1 MKPDRIESILF
12 LQKAEVLPLQKPAV
26 VEAIRRELPG
36 AGVTTCGSAEDVP
49 EGGGFDAV
57 IAPTLPWL
65 PQALSRLARYDW
77 IHFLSAGVEKIWD
90 MPFPKD
96 GVLLTKSSGVH
107 GSPMSEFA
115 IGAMLHFAKSFDQFV
130 EQSRER
136 VWNRVWLDELDGRT
150 VTIIGMGHVGGAIAR
165 RARAFGMNV
174 IGVQRTPR
182 DTPGVAT
189 TVGIEQLPNV
199 LPHTQYLVVCL
210 PLTPDTEGL
219 VDDVLLA
226 QLPAG
231 AVLVDISRGGVVRQG
246 AVVDALK
253 RGNLRG
259 AALDVFEEEPLPP
272 TSPLWGKPSILLT
285 PHVSGTSPRYM
296 EKAIEVFIA
305 NAKQLLAGL
314 PAMTPVDI
322 ERRY

>member
-1 MKPDRIESILF
+1 MNFDRIESILF

-26 VEAIRRELPG
+26 MEAIRRGLPD
-36 AGVTTCGSAEDVP
+36 AKVMACDRAEDVP
-49 EGGGFDAV
+49 EGGSFDAV

-96 GVLLTKSSGVH
+96 DVLLTKSSGVH
-107 GSPMSEFA
+107 GSSMGEFA
-115 IGAMLHFAKSFDQFV
+115 VGAMLHFAKSFDRFV

-136 VWNRVWLDELDGRT
+136 VWSRAWLDELDGRT
-150 VTIIGMGHVGGAIAR
+150 VTIIGMGHVGGAIAK
-165 RARAFGMNV
+165 RAKAFGMNV

-182 DTPGVAT
+182 DAPDVAT
-189 TVGIEQLPNV
+189 MVGMDQLPDV

-210 PLTPDTEGL
+210 PLTPETEGL

-226 QLPAG
+226 RLPPG

-246 AVVDALK
+246 AVVDALE
-253 RGNLRG
+253 RGHLRG
-259 AALDVFEEEPLPP
+259 AAL
-272 TSPLWGKPSILLT
+272 
-285 PHVSGTSPRYM
+285 
-296 EKAIEVFIA
+296 
-305 NAKQLLAGL
+305 
-314 PAMTPVDI
+314 
-322 ERRY
+322 

>member
-36 AGVTTCGSAEDVP
+36 AGVTTCGSAEEVP
-49 EGGGFDAV
+49 EGGSFDAV

-107 GSPMSEFA
+107 GSSMSEFA

-210 PLTPDTEGL
+210 PLTLDTKGL

-226 QLPAG
+226 QLPEG
-231 AVLVDISRGGVVRQG
+231 AVLVDISRGGVVRQR
-246 AVVDALK
+246 AVVDALE